1 MSKKKKQIQ
10 DQWSAIPPPSS
21 HKIPRQRQKSLHCK
35 PTLQQAINKA
45 ASIQTPPLHC
55 KPSSNLTVNQSP
67 QNIFS
72 VQDKKTARITT
83 MSTFDTSIIIH
94 DLNCKHFIDPLRDAL
109 NILNQNQNKDY
120 KQTKDNKQGEDSKQ
134 NKITSPSIFFSV
146 AVIPVNVFQ
155 PHRQSCYIITFP
167 PDQYHIR
174 RTRIEFTQKE
184 FDYFTL
190 IDNHNLKQIET
201 KTSIEQLNLLEP
213 HIISKAFPI
222 FSSMYTLL
230 ENSSVPSLIDNI
242 EENISSTLTTPL
254 VAGVEINM
262 LSEIQAL
269 EITMYISMRFTEYSK
284 AKSKYTLPQM
294 DVRNTL
300 TLPEL
305 FILIAHERMQCPIV
319 FTNYEQDSTDKQFR
333 VIDILDSRKIK
344 EEITFINKKIKHKY

>member
-1 MSKKKKQIQ
+1 
-10 DQWSAIPPPSS
+10 
-21 HKIPRQRQKSLHCK
+21 L
-35 PTLQQAINKA
+35 
-45 ASIQTPPLHC
+45 
-55 KPSSNLTVNQSP
+55 
-67 QNIFS
+67 
-72 VQDKKTARITT
+72 
-83 MSTFDTSIIIH
+83 
-94 DLNCKHFIDPLRDAL
+94 
-109 NILNQNQNKDY
+109 
-120 KQTKDNKQGEDSKQ
+120 
-134 NKITSPSIFFSV
+134 NKITSPSIFFNV
-146 AVIPVNVFQ
+146 AIIPVNVFQ
-155 PHRQSCYIITFP
+155 PHRQSCYIITSP
-167 PDQYHIR
+167 PNQYHIQ
-174 RTRIEFTQKE
+174 RTRIEFTKKNL
-184 FDYFTL
+184 DYFY
-190 IDNHNLKQIET
+190 
-201 KTSIEQLNLLEP
+201 SINTYNVEHKSLLEP

-230 ENSSVPSLIDNI
+230 ENSSVSSLIDNI

-284 AKSKYTLPQM
+284 AKPKYTLSQM
-294 DVRNTL
+294 DVKNTL